1 MDIVVA
7 RGRPAVVLGGLLIVS
22 GLAVLGWVGWQLWGT
37 TWVSERRHE
46 AISDELRHE
55 WGRGQRFAETGEGRT
70 SAIVRIPAFGSDY
83 AVPLLEGTTDEAL
96 AAGFGHIEGTD
107 GPGAT
112 GNFALAG
119 HRVTHG
125 EPLADMPDL
134 DPGDEVII
142 ETRDVVYTY
151 VLDSGGDDLTVG
163 FDQVWVLDA
172 LPTNPAEGVQPAQ
185 ASGQRLLTLTTCAE
199 LFHTD
204 DRLVAFGHLRS
215 SSPR

>member
-1 MDIVVA
+1 MDIVAV
-7 RGRPAVVLGGLLIVS
+7 RSRPAVVLGGLLIAS

-46 AISDELRHE
+46 AISDQLRHE
-55 WGRGQRFAETGEGRT
+55 WGRGQRFAEAGEGRT

-107 GPGAT
+107 EPGAT

-134 DPGDEVII
+134 EPGDEVII

-151 VLDSGGDDLTVG
+151 VLDSGGDDLIVG

-172 LPTNPAEGVQPAQ
+172 LPTNPGEGVQPAQ
-185 ASGQRLLTLTTCAE
+185 APGQRLLTLTTCAE

-204 DRLVAFGHLRS
+204 ERLIAFGHLTS